1 MKNLVQIAARLYEC
15 QDAAKSLL
23 GEKYPD
29 RMVLYGEW
37 IKKRSTHSNVS
48 VLKAAQDIIAEVGS
62 DDGFFA
68 IQVLAAAVELIEPSE
83 ELAT

>member
-1 MKNLVQIAARLYEC
+1 MKNLVQIAAGLYEC
-15 QDAAKSLL
+15 QDSAKTLL
-23 GEKYPD
+23 GEKYPE
-29 RMVLYGEW
+29 RMALYGDW

-48 VLKAAQDIIAEVGS
+48 VLKAALDISTEVGS

-83 ELAT
+83 ERAT